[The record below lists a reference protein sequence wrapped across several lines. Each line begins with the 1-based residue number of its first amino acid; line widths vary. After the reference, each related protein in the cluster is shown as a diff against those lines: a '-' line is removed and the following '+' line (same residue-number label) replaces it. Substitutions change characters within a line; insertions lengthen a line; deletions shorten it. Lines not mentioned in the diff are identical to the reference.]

1 MIPKVIDG
9 LTKIRNNSL
18 ITDSHK
24 MDSITELFKRGEL
37 KNITSCV
44 INTKGLMHSGM
55 KYDSYDDWSYVIN
68 LTHSYKIKGSE
79 SLPFNDFQKGLSYYL
94 PHNNILI
101 SIKDIVF

>member
-55 KYDSYDDWSYVIN
+55 KYDSYDD
-68 LTHSYKIKGSE
+68 
-79 SLPFNDFQKGLSYYL
+79 
-94 PHNNILI
+94 
-101 SIKDIVF
+101 